1 MLCRGEAL
9 KQSRW
14 VSQGSQGWGWNG
26 EDEAAMG
33 TRSPLDW
40 LLLKLEGEEAGA
52 QGGGLGADSTDPW
65 DGLAAWV

>member
-1 MLCRGEAL
+1 
-9 KQSRW
+9 
-14 VSQGSQGWGWNG
+14 
-26 EDEAAMG
+26 MG
-33 TRSPLDW
+33 TRSPLGR